1 GGGRLTLPGGG
12 ADSEAGYVD
21 LPNGLISSQENITLE
36 MWVTWASASNWQ
48 RIFDFGNNDVGEDQ
62 HGAGQTYLQLTP
74 QNGSGTVYFE
84 AVDNPNGGIITALS
98 GSGPLPLNEPVHIV
112 VTYNIAAGNARLF
125 IN

>member
-1 GGGRLTLPGGG
+1 
-12 ADSEAGYVD
+12 
-21 LPNGLISSQENITLE
+21 
-36 MWVTWASASNWQ
+36 
-48 RIFDFGNNDVGEDQ
+48 
-62 HGAGQTYLQLTP
+62 TP

-125 IN
+125 INGERVAAGTASLPLANIPDENVWLGRSNFADPRFAGSYDEFRIYNGILT